1 MREGT
6 ASGPLSTTPR
16 HICQIRGISATREPR
31 IGGERNGR
39 DSHLSHAHGVTLL
52 REKKKFRNMSP
63 GLNCNRKK
71 IYIVEFIVNKLH
83 AINKT

>member
-16 HICQIRGISATREPR
+16 HICQVRGISATREPR

-39 DSHLSHAHGVTLL
+39 DSHLSHAQGVTLPG
-52 REKKKFRNMSP
+52 KKKSIF
-63 GLNCNRKK
+63 
-71 IYIVEFIVNKLH
+71 EFVVISEHVVWS
-83 AINKT
+83 